1 MSPMEKGIKVQQY
14 AEHVSERYSVRG
26 ERLKD
31 KMGGGDICRE

>member
-14 AEHVSERYSVRG
+14 VGHVSERYSVRG

-31 KMGGGDICRE
+31 KMGDGDICRE